1 MKTVETSMS
10 RVNDSSVECDV
21 KQKAEK
27 RQEVSLS
34 TSQKL
39 KVVLVDENVAKLFLG
54 CLYTNF
60 C

>member
-1 MKTVETSMS
+1 MKTVETSTS

-39 KVVLVDENVAKLFLG
+39 KVV
-54 CLYTNF
+54 
-60 C
+60 